1 LLTLIVSALD
11 PPPPPPPPDVDGGLV
26 GVGLGERVGGAL
38 GLRDGSATPG
48 AVLPPRLALA
58 RCDGV
63 VDEATP
69 WPFVLCPAGAELV
82 DPCAPADP
90 PAEVEPPPL
99 VAEADDVPDA
109 ESTGEGTPDDW
120 ASAARTCSAD
130 PCRAV
135 ASAQPASTT
144 TTTAP
149 SATVMD
155 GLAVLMTLRP
165 PSSGRLL
172 AASSSMITSRRGRW
186 FSDVR
191 RRFVP
196 VLSDVQTWCCAWR
209 GCCRGAVSRAPA
221 ATRTAFA
228 FPSWRGQ
235 LRILSR
241 AVGGLVP
248 MMVLA
253 ALSDL
258 TVSGF

>member
-1 LLTLIVSALD
+1 LLTLIESDLD
-11 PPPPPPPPDVDGGLV
+11 PPPPPPPPPPDFDGDGLV

-38 GLRDGSATPG
+38 GLCDGRATAG
-48 AVLPPRLALA
+48 AVLPPGLALA
-58 RCDGV
+58 RCDEV
-63 VDEATP
+63 AP
-69 WPFVLCPAGAELV
+69 RPFVLGPAELV
-82 DPCAPADP
+82 DICAPADP
-90 PAEVEPPPL
+90 PADVEPPPL
-99 VAEADDVPDA
+99 VADADDVPDA
-109 ESTGEGTPDDW
+109 ESSGEGTPVDW
-120 ASAARTCSAD
+120 ASAARTWSAD
-130 PCRAV
+130 PGRAV

-155 GLAVLMTLRP
+155 GLAVLMTLCP

-172 AASSSMITSRRGRW
+172 AGPSSMFTSRRGRW
-186 FSDVR
+186 FSDVC

-196 VLSDVQTWCCAWR
+196 LLSDVQTTASAWR
-209 GCCRGAVSRAPA
+209 DFCRGAVSRAPA
-221 ATRTAFA
+221 ETGPAFG
-228 FPSWRGQ
+228 FPSWRCQ
-235 LRILSR
+235 VRILSS